1 MSHSHFRYVLVGG
14 GVAAESAAAAIRGVD
29 PVSPV
34 LVVGREPSRPYD
46 RRTLSKSLVARDRHH
61 VGDFLKPSTWFA
73 DQGVELRT
81 GRRVSHLETGRQS
94 VVLDNGQ
101 DVGYDALLL
110 ATGASPARLDVP
122 GASLPNLFYL
132 RTLADADRLGHAVDV
147 CKAAGHKSVA
157 VIGGGVLGTEVAQTL
172 TKAGLA
178 VQLIVG
184 RPHPWGRFAG
194 DSVGQFVT
202 RALRRTGI
210 EVLNHRRAV
219 ALSGDGRVQ
228 RVLLDDGNSVPCDFA
243 VAAVGSVVERDLLRG
258 TPLRAETAVLIDDRC
273 QTVDPHVYAAGDCS
287 AVFDPAF
294 GKHRIV
300 DHWDH
305 AIGTGTVAGTNM
317 AGGDARY
324 TGSDRYTTSAG
335 GTEVLVT
342 GEPRLVD
349 RRFLRGSS
357 AGDDAAFV
365 EFGVAADGRLASA
378 VIVRPEPD
386 AAQIEKL
393 VRSRATVL
401 GRQDQLADVSVPI
414 ESFPG

>member
-1 MSHSHFRYVLVGG
+1 MSHSHFKYVLVGG
-14 GVAAESAAAAIRGVD
+14 GVGAESAVTAIRRVD
-29 PVSPV
+29 AVSPV
-34 LVVGREPSRPYD
+34 LMVGRESSRPYD
-46 RRTLSKSLVARDRHH
+46 RRGLSKSLIARDRP
-61 VGDFLKPSTWFA
+61 GAGEFLKPSCWFA
-73 DQGVELRT
+73 DHGVELRT

-101 DVGYDALLL
+101 DVGYDFLLL

-132 RTLADADRLGHAVDV
+132 RTLADSDRLGHAVDV
-147 CKAAGHKSVA
+147 CKSAGHKSVA
-157 VIGGGVLGTEVAQTL
+157 VIGGGVLGTEVAQML

-178 VQLIVG
+178 VRLIVG

-210 EVLNHRRAV
+210 DVLNHRRAIGL
-219 ALSGDGRVQ
+219 AGDGRVQ
-228 RVLLDDGNSVPCDFA
+228 RVLLDDGSSIPCDFA
-243 VAAVGSVVERDLLRG
+243 VAAVGSVVDRDLLRG
-258 TPLRAETAVLIDDRC
+258 TPLRAETAVLTDDRC

-300 DHWDH
+300 DHWEH
-305 AIGTGTVAGTNM
+305 AIATGTVAGTNM
-317 AGGDARY
+317 AGGSARY
-324 TGSDRYTTSAG
+324 DGADGYTTAAG
-335 GTEVLVT
+335 EAGVVVT

-378 VIVRPEPD
+378 VLVGLGHDPERI
-386 AAQIEKL
+386 QKL
-393 VRSRATVL
+393 VRSRTTVI
-401 GRQDQLADVSVPI
+401 GRQDQLADASNPI
-414 ESFPG
+414 ESFLD